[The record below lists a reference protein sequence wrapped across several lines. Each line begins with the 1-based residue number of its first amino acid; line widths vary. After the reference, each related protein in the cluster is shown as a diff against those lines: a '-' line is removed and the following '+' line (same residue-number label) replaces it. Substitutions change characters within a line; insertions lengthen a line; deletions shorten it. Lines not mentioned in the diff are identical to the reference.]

1 MDSDQTLAYSIVL
14 VVLLIVLPLMKWRS
28 NSKFKAYLKSQ
39 LHPTELARLEARL
52 ETTEKDIYVGAVFSD
67 AHFYEIYTN
76 GKGGFY
82 FKKGA

>member
-39 LHPTELARLEARL
+39 LHPTELARLE
-52 ETTEKDIYVGAVFSD
+52 TTEKDIYVGAVFSD

-82 FKKGA
+82 FKKESK

>member
-1 MDSDQTLAYSIVL
+1 
-14 VVLLIVLPLMKWRS
+14 
-28 NSKFKAYLKSQ
+28 
-39 LHPTELARLEARL
+39 L

-82 FKKGA
+82 FKKESE